1 MVKVE
6 NMWACKSHIRI
17 LNAYIRIAQRVAAFM
32 RGQTVTK
39 CVWVAVDTVFA
50 SAMWSINLF
59 ESIDLKTVD
68 ILIINT
74 NFLNRQSCNNFTVN
88 KYCKIEFISWKYR
101 YCH

>member
-17 LNAYIRIAQRVAAFM
+17 LNAYIRIAQRVVAFM
-32 RGQTVTK
+32 HGQTVTK

-50 SAMWSINLF
+50 SAIIIWSINLF

-74 NFLNRQSCNNFTVN
+74 DSLNRA
-88 KYCKIEFISWKYR
+88 IILP
-101 YCH
+101 

>member
-6 NMWACKSHIRI
+6 NMWACKSHKRI
-17 LNAYIRIAQRVAAFM
+17 LNAYFRIAQRVAAFM
-32 RGQTVTK
+32 HGQTVTK

-74 NFLNRQSCNNFTVN
+74 NSLNRA
-88 KYCKIEFISWKYR
+88 IILP
-101 YCH
+101 